1 MRPRAAAAVG
11 TPEEPICF
19 TRSSAGARWDQI
31 LFVHAD
37 DSRLAYCTVEFA
49 DSAGDHKDY
58 YDNDCNPETPMPT
71 RKYHEAITAL
81 ATHLDI
87 ESCTF
92 QHLPDDRPGGQGDA
106 IAIISDDPELAG
118 EASAH
123 ISNCRFLSIGT
134 GIHTR
139 YSYVLVEGCF
149 FTGHN
154 GDNDDADL
162 YGESTPPPMI
172 RNNVMLSPNHDDM
185 INPTRCS
192 AIIMGNIIGN
202 CDDHGVVLRDKCTPV
217 LINNVIF
224 NCASAGVAVQ
234 NQCNALV
241 INNTIVNCGRGV
253 RFFDHDGRWDPPY
266 CLFPGS
272 GTATIINCIIR
283 DCATTFDLANSPW
296 TEDRGSHAAVSYCNV
311 EGGLGRANVSS
322 YSTLTWG
329 EGNID
334 ADPLFADAGER
345 TSTCSPPPADGTR
358 RRSVGQTPSP
368 VPASMPVTQPR
379 RTGRR
384 NSGRMENAS
393 TWGLRRDAAG
403 EHVAVGRGPRGG
415 FRPQRHRR
423 PARSDAICGRVA
435 RRCNPD
441 GHGPGS
447 QRRVD
452 LADFALIAGHGPPFR
467 DRTAWVGVTLPEFIL
482 DGFEYVVGHRVRVRF
497 VRKGTGSHVLDVL
510 CKGLLHQAVE
520 VLVTFGEL
528 WSEPVE
534 QAEYIRADQ
543 QLARTPRAAAD
554 THGRHAQLLRDP
566 GGEFCGNGLDNNHE
580 RPRLLQR
587 QGFSYHLA
595 GRFDI
600 LALDLHA
607 AEHPDSLGMEPD
619 VADHGNTHLDNRT
632 RLVNVVGPGLQ
643 LHTVGC
649 SLRHKTGGVAHGVFH
664 AVLEGPERH
673 IRNDHR
679 AGAGPETAAQCIS
692 IMSIVALSVL
702 GYPWT
707 TIAQESPTRTM
718 SMPASLI
725 CLAVG

>member
-1 MRPRAAAAVG
+1 MRSLPVRTLVVLCLQALTATAGAADLIAAGEDWRYFKGTAAPSDPADAWKDCAFDDSAWPSGPSGFGYGDNDNATVLDDMKDNYKTVYIRKQFSASGLAADARVQLIIDYDDGFIAYINGNLVAQEHVTINPDGSRTATSHDAGTPQVIDLGTVADVLQEGTNVIAIEGHNVSLGSTDFSLTPVLRTVGEVVLREDVTWSSSVVLQDSVVVAEGVTLSIAPGTTVAMDNGVGITVRGRLLAVG

-334 ADPLFADAGER
+334 ADPLFADAGGEDFHLQSAAGR
-345 TSTCSPPPADGTR
+345 WDPAAEAWVRDAVTSPCIDAGDPAEANWTEELWPHGKRINMGAYGGTP
-358 RRSVGQTPSP
+358 Q
-368 VPASMPVTQPR
+368 ASMSPSDVGLAADFDHNDTVDLLDLMRFADEWPVAAILMDTDLD
-379 RTGRR
+379 R
-384 NSGRMENAS
+384 NG
-393 TWGLRRDAAG
+393 
-403 EHVAVGRGPRGG
+403 
-415 FRPQRHRR
+415 
-423 PARSDAICGRVA
+423 
-435 RRCNPD
+435 
-441 GHGPGS
+441 
-447 QRRVD
+447 RVD
-452 LADFALIAGHGPPFR
+452 LADFALIAR
-467 DRTAWVGVTLPEFIL
+467 SWSALP
-482 DGFEYVVGHRVRVRF
+482 
-497 VRKGTGSHVLDVL
+497 
-510 CKGLLHQAVE
+510 
-520 VLVTFGEL
+520 
-528 WSEPVE
+528 
-534 QAEYIRADQ
+534 
-543 QLARTPRAAAD
+543 
-554 THGRHAQLLRDP
+554 
-566 GGEFCGNGLDNNHE
+566 
-580 RPRLLQR
+580 
-587 QGFSYHLA
+587 
-595 GRFDI
+595 
-600 LALDLHA
+600 
-607 AEHPDSLGMEPD
+607 
-619 VADHGNTHLDNRT
+619 
-632 RLVNVVGPGLQ
+632 
-643 LHTVGC
+643 
-649 SLRHKTGGVAHGVFH
+649 
-664 AVLEGPERH
+664 
-673 IRNDHR
+673 
-679 AGAGPETAAQCIS
+679 
-692 IMSIVALSVL
+692 
-702 GYPWT
+702 
-707 TIAQESPTRTM
+707 
-718 SMPASLI
+718 
-725 CLAVG
+725 